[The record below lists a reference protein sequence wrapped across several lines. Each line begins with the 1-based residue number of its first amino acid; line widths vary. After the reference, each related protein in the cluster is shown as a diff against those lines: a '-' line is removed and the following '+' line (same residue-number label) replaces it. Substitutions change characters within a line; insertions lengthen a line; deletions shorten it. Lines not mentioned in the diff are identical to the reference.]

1 MNEWL
6 FTLKLKDQKNAG
18 WQWLHAFNP
27 SMKKEAE
34 EDGSLNSRPA
44 WSTTSRTARA
54 IQRNPV
60 SLREE
65 SGDMSEQTEDIL
77 GRRKRVAAAMCI
89 YYNSKDRKNA
99 VCF

>member
-1 MNEWL
+1 
-6 FTLKLKDQKNAG
+6 
-18 WQWLHAFNP
+18 
-27 SMKKEAE
+27 
-34 EDGSLNSRPA
+34 
-44 WSTTSRTARA
+44 
-54 IQRNPV
+54 
-60 SLREE
+60 LREE